1 MEQSVEQK
9 KRYGL
14 IDTLRGFAVL
24 NMIVYHAIWDFNSF
38 FDLEWTWYDGTAGFV
53 WQQFISWSFILIS
66 GFCFLF
72 SSHPYRR
79 GALILACGALVSI
92 VTFVILPSAKIE
104 FGILTF
110 LGCAILLTA
119 VLLPFLQKL
128 PRTMGL
134 ILSIVLFVLTRN
146 INDGYLGFAS
156 WRPAQIPA
164 WFYQGRVM
172 TYLGFTAPD
181 FFSLGLF
188 FHISLVFF
196 ISMRILPLF
205 ALQRHGCD
213 GIFAL
218 RRCCFCLCGKTCAVV
233 LHSASTAADSAVSCD
248 FGTVL
253 IIKRCYINRYVF
265 EPKQRK
271 NRRTPC
277 GFYPV
282 RGNFLLIESDNR
294 RQCQAPRTGR

>member
-24 NMIVYHAIWDFNSF
+24 NMIVYHAIWDWNSF

-53 WQQFISWSFILIS
+53 WQQFICWSFILIS

-79 GALILACGALVSI
+79 GAVIFACGALVSI

-119 VLLPFLQKL
+119 VLRPFLQKI

-134 ILSIVLFVLTRN
+134 ILSIALFILTRN

-156 WRPAQIPA
+156 WRPVQIPA

-181 FFSLGLF
+181 FFSSDYFSIFPWYFLF
-188 FHISLVFF
+188 LCGFF
-196 ISMRILPLF
+196 LYLLCKDTVVMEY
-205 ALQRHGCD
+205 
-213 GIFAL
+213 L
-218 RRCCFCLCGKTCAVV
+218 RRGDVV
-233 LHSASTAADSAVSCD
+233 FAFVGRHALLFYILHQPLLTALFRVILAL
-248 FGTVL
+248 F
-253 IIKRCYINRYVF
+253 
-265 EPKQRK
+265 
-271 NRRTPC
+271 
-277 GFYPV
+277 
-282 RGNFLLIESDNR
+282 
-294 RQCQAPRTGR
+294 